1 MKDQLLFSLV
11 FAALLTLS
19 LSQNELDE
27 TNEVEP
33 KSMQNELDDIKQEDP
48 KSNGTKRGE
57 RSE

>member
-19 LSQNELDE
+19 LSQNELVE